1 MICLPTIDSIEEA
14 LNLHL
19 QWLDGS
25 LETIADGDINLLL
38 QTYVAIAI
46 LHDVKNKASVLEIQT
61 LERIVTRLHKL
72 PDRVI
77 HSGNVRL
84 LALVSVSSL
93 RLFEIRVPA
102 IHSYLQF
109 LVDGLLGTPLEASPS
124 TKPLLFLTSILSLNP
139 KPTLDIVSY
148 DLDLLTLLNAEHR
161 LVKDVITNLED
172 LTVYGIAP
180 NFLLQGS
187 IDVLEAILIERLQS
201 YDLEF
206 ALRLLRLLN
215 VLSVPNYPHA
225 STRYGFQ
232 TAFDFI
238 KNNQHPDGYL
248 GFLEPEIKL
257 LDTESQ
263 SRSSELQLK
272 LQLTFSYLWLAA
284 ETTKSGYRLFRDISS
299 SACFRRS

>member
-1 MICLPTIDSIEEA
+1 MICLPTIDSSTEEA
-14 LNLHL
+14 LNSHL

-25 LETIADGDINLLL
+25 LDIIDDNINLLL

-46 LHDVKNKASVLEIQT
+46 LHDIKNKASAPEIQI
-61 LERIVTRLHKL
+61 LERIVSRLHKL
-72 PDRVI
+72 PNHVI

-102 IHSYLQF
+102 IYSYLQF
-109 LVDGLLGTPLEASPS
+109 LVDGILETSLETSPS
-124 TKPLLFLTSILSLNP
+124 AKPLLFLTSILSLNP

-148 DLDLLTLLNAEHR
+148 DLDLLTLLTAEHSS
-161 LVKDVITNLED
+161 VKDTITDLEN
-172 LTVYGIAP
+172 LTVYGIVP
-180 NFLLQGS
+180 NFLLHGS
-187 IDVLEAILIERLQS
+187 IDVIEAILIERLQI

-215 VLSVPNYPHA
+215 ALSVPNYPYA

-232 TAFDFI
+232 TAFNFI

-263 SRSSELQLK
+263 SQSSEFELK
-272 LQLTFSYLWLAA
+272 LQLTFSYLWLVI
-284 ETTKSGYRLFRDISS
+284 EVTRSGYRLFRDISCS
-299 SACFRRS
+299 Q

>member
-1 MICLPTIDSIEEA
+1 MICLPTIDSTEEA

-25 LETIADGDINLLL
+25 LETITDDDINLLL

-46 LHDVKNKASVLEIQT
+46 LHDIKNKASSPEIQI
-61 LERIVTRLHKL
+61 LERIVSRLHKL

-77 HSGNVRL
+77 HSGSVRL

-93 RLFEIRVPA
+93 RLFETRVPA
-102 IHSYLQF
+102 IYSYLQF
-109 LVDGLLGTPLEASPS
+109 LVDGLLDTSLKTSPS
-124 TKPLLFLTSILSLNP
+124 AKPLLFLTSILGLNP

-148 DLDLLTLLNAEHR
+148 DLDLLTLLTAKHSS
-161 LVKDVITNLED
+161 VKDTITDLEN
-172 LTVYGIAP
+172 LTVYGIVP
-180 NFLLQGS
+180 NFLLHGS
-187 IDVLEAILIERLQS
+187 IDVLEAILIERLQT

-215 VLSVPNYPHA
+215 ALSVPNYPHA
-225 STRYGFQ
+225 STRYSFQ
-232 TAFDFI
+232 TAFNFI

-263 SRSSELQLK
+263 SHSSELQLK

-284 ETTKSGYRLFRDISS
+284 ETAKSGYRLFRDISS
-299 SACFRRS
+299 PASPP